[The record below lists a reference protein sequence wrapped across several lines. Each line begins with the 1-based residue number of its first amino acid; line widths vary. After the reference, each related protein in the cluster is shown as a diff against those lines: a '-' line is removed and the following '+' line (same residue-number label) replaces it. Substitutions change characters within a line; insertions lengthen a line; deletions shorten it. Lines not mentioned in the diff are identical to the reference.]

1 MSSTQNP
8 NDHPPAGNRPDD
20 DGDKTIILNARE
32 LLEYQEQMRQ
42 DKRKVGSLLVIDGTQ
57 ADLGHH
63 AAVDAEVVIG
73 REPGGLSLRDRKCS
87 RRHAA
92 VARRGDLYV
101 VRDIGSTNGTLL
113 NGVTLT
119 GEQPLR
125 DGDRIV
131 IGQTVI
137 KFTIV
142 DDAEV
147 GYLRQVEQLVLTDDL
162 TGLMAKHRFDAA
174 LADAIESTIAAG
186 QPLCAIMMDMD
197 GLKAINDR
205 HGHQVGAFT
214 IGRVGVLIGRILASR
229 GEACRFGGDEFSAF
243 VPRAGL
249 AAAMEISEHIRREVE
264 AMDVVYGPVTVKA
277 RISIGVAERPEDVT
291 DVDRLLALA
300 DQALYRAKAKGRNR
314 VSD

>member
-1 MSSTQNP
+1 MSTSQNQ
-8 NDHPPAGNRPDD
+8 NDPPPGGGRPDD
-20 DGDKTIILNARE
+20 EGDKTIILHAHE
-32 LLEYQEQMRQ
+32 LREYQEQMRRQ
-42 DKRKVGSLLVIDGTQ
+42 DRRVGSLLVIDGTP

-63 AAVDAEVVIG
+63 ASVDAEVVIG
-73 REPGGLSLRDRKCS
+73 RESGGLSLRDRKCS

-101 VRDIGSTNGTLL
+101 VRDVGSTNGTFL
-113 NGVTLT
+113 NGVTLA

-162 TGLMAKHRFDAA
+162 TGLMAKHRFDSA
-174 LADAIESTIAAG
+174 LADALENAVAAG
-186 QPLCAIMMDMD
+186 QPLSALMMDMD

-214 IGRVGVLIGRILASR
+214 IGRVGVLIGRILAGR

-249 AAAMEISEHIRREVE
+249 RAAMEVGERIRREVE
-264 AMDVVYGPVTVKA
+264 AAEVVYGPVTVKA
-277 RISIGVAERPEDVT
+277 RISIGVAERPPEVT

-300 DQALYRAKAKGRNR
+300 DLALYRAKAKGRNT